1 MYSLYKTL
9 YTGWKFQE
17 THVNTFGKKYPC
29 TLCRKSFTQGG
40 NLKIHALTHS
50 REKPKTY
57 LCTLCTKSFTYNG
70 NLKSDMKKY
79 WGENS
84 YFCLCTKCF
93 KNDGNLKKHTG
104 THLLEKLYA
113 CLLCTKSGSF
123 TLLIMAY
130 TLSKEA
136 LVLNVESLFYVC
148 STQCLVLFSIL
159 WLN

>member
-1 MYSLYKTL
+1 M
-9 YTGWKFQE
+9 
-17 THVNTFGKKYPC
+17 VIYPC
-29 TLCRKSFTQGG
+29 TLCRKSFTQSG

-50 REKPKTY
+50 REKPY

-84 YFCLCTKCF
+84 YSCSLCTKCF

-113 CLLCTKSGSF
+113 CLLCTKSFWRINFLKDIWESIKNH
-123 TLLIMAY
+123 LR
-130 TLSKEA
+130 E
-136 LVLNVESLFYVC
+136 ESLENQL
-148 STQCLVLFSIL
+148 SAGI
-159 WLN
+159 WLEDQRRTL